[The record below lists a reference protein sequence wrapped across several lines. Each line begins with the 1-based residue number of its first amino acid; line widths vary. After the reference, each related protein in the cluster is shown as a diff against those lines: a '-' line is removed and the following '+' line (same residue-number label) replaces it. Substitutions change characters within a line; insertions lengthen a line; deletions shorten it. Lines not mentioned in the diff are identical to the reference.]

1 MPRFFRVEPGYLRP
15 KRCTIVGDVSIGV
28 DSSVWFG
35 AVIRGDVAPVV
46 IGRRVNVQDNAV
58 IHCDSG
64 VANTIEDEVIIGHGA
79 IVHGKHVGQGSLI
92 GMGATL
98 LSRTVIGRQC
108 LIAAGAVVPPDLVV
122 PDRMV
127 VMGVPGKIVRP
138 IEPEELQY
146 MQWLTGHYLE
156 LAEQYLAGKFKSVG
170 ETKTKTTKT
179 RAQ

>member
-35 AVIRGDVAPVV
+35 AVIRGDVARVV

-79 IVHGKHVGQGSLI
+79 IVHGKHVGQGSLV

-98 LSRTVIGRQC
+98 LSRSVVGRQC

-138 IEPEELQY
+138 VKPEEFEY
-146 MQWLTGHYLE
+146 MKWLVPHYVE
-156 LAEQYLAGKFKSVG
+156 LAEKYLRGDFNP
-170 ETKTKTTKT
+170 
-179 RAQ
+179 

>member
-1 MPRFFRVEPGYLRP
+1 MARFFRIEPGFYRP
-15 KRCTIVGDVSIGV
+15 EHCTIAGDVSIGA

-64 VANTIEDEVIIGHGA
+64 VANTIEDDVIIGHGA
-79 IVHGKHVGQGSLI
+79 IVHGRQVGQGSLI

-98 LSRTVIGRQC
+98 LSRSVIGKQC
-108 LIAAGAVVPPDLVV
+108 LIAAGAVVQPDLIV

-138 IEPEELQY
+138 IKTEELEY
-146 MQWLTGHYLE
+146 MQFLTTHYLE
-156 LAEQYLAGKFKSVG
+156 LAKQYAAGKFDSVG
-170 ETKTKTTKT
+170 ETAPLA
-179 RAQ
+179 R